1 MPHKG
6 KVNRQFWQEI
16 EFKLNLTDK
25 EDSWKASDQ
34 GTGMTKHCSK
44 KIVLTAA
51 QDKN

>member
-1 MPHKG
+1 MTHKE
-6 KVNRQFWQEI
+6 KVNRHFWQEM

-34 GTGMTKHCSK
+34 GTRMTKHCSK
-44 KIVLTAA
+44 KIVLIAG